1 MKQNLLKFVAIY
13 LFIIVAFINATIT
26 QDKNTN
32 NKRIVKE
39 DNTKDDMVLLRI
51 RNYVYD
57 FADKLSKKSDLKL
70 KKQINGQLPD
80 SYPKIMREN
89 AKKKRLD
96 KKIWGKLLYYPTEIY
111 RLCVW
116 PEYMFQLNIMK
127 WCETKYGKS
136 KKKLLSCKS
145 TFCTVCCD
153 HLNLI
158 LKNQAEK
165 QILGEM
171 LMLKNNPGYQKII
184 RSVNSQD
191 IKKCRNLC
199 TKTYP
204 VKFPVVLPPPPRD
217 KKLGS
222 SANNTALSCRDIQ
235 RWGKEKAKSGV
246 YWIDLGFRG
255 KTQVFCDM
263 ETDGGG
269 WTLFFNYIHYPGQD
283 INLDSTMI
291 PNDLKKNS
299 HLDLKTVGYSEKDI
313 TELRFFCTERTSKKY
328 FWHFRSKSQDL
339 INLALTGDQ
348 RFVKSTSIRDG
359 YFDLPFPGNGIKW
372 IRVMDKD
379 RIQNLDYAGQSQ
391 TGGLWNTPFGSDSM
405 QKYWTVK
412 GNVKKG
418 GRFECG
424 SAHKD
429 GARNPASAN
438 VMTHHTV
445 WFRGKAASEK
455 EARKRF
461 TKRNLK
467 IKKTKK

>member
-1 MKQNLLKFVAIY
+1 MKQNYLLLVATI
-13 LFIIVAFINATIT
+13 LFFILSISFSNATDT
-26 QDKNTN
+26 KDKNTVTRG
-32 NKRIVKE
+32 KSA
-39 DNTKDDMVLLRI
+39 TKDDMVIFRI
-51 RNYVYD
+51 RNYLYD

-70 KKQINGQLPD
+70 EKQINGQLPD

-96 KKIWGKLLYYPTEIY
+96 KKLWGKLLYYPTEIY
-111 RLCVW
+111 RLCIW

-127 WCETKYGKS
+127 WCETKYGNS

-158 LKNQAEK
+158 LKNQADK
-165 QILGEM
+165 LILGEM
-171 LMLKNNPGYQKII
+171 LALKNSPGYQKII
-184 RSVNSQD
+184 KTVNSND
-191 IKKCRNLC
+191 IKKCRTTC
-199 TKTYP
+199 SKTYP

-217 KKLGS
+217 KKLGTS
-222 SANNTALSCRDIQ
+222 PNNTALSCRDIQ
-235 RWGKEKAKSGV
+235 QWGMERAKSGV
-246 YWIDLGFRG
+246 YWIELGFRG
-255 KTQVFCDM
+255 KSQVFCDM

-269 WTLFFNYIHYPGQD
+269 WTLFFNYLHFPGQD
-283 INLDSTMI
+283 ISLDATTI
-291 PNDLKKNS
+291 PPNLKKNS
-299 HLDLKTVGYSEKDI
+299 HLDLKSVGYSEKDI
-313 TELRFFCTERTSKKY
+313 TELRFFCTERTAKKY
-328 FWHFRSKSQDL
+328 FWHFRSKSQDM

-348 RFVKSTSIRDG
+348 RFLKPTSIRDG

-379 RIQNLDYAGQSQ
+379 RLTNIDNVGQSQ
-391 TGGLWNTPFGSDSM
+391 TGGFWNIPFGSDSL

-429 GARNPASAN
+429 GARNPASTN
-438 VMTHHTV
+438 VMTHHTI

-467 IKKTKK
+467 LKKK